1 MTNGNASTQKRRSST
16 NYRPKQVVSTQ
27 SQFQPN
33 ASRHIFYSSSSDEE
47 ERNSMRPQQ
56 YKKSQQQ
63 ANGHSQNKYFQ
74 NRHINSPKSKN
85 KGRKRKLCMTT
96 HINTQQER
104 QSLGDKGV
112 SQPNDRKIDDDNLI
126 CLEDND

>member
-1 MTNGNASTQKRRSST
+1 MANENASTQKRRSST
-16 NYRPKQVVSTQ
+16 NYRPKQVISSQ

-74 NRHINSPKSKN
+74 NRPLHSPKSKN
-85 KGRKRKLCMTT
+85 RVRKRRWDIPARTT
-96 HINTQQER
+96 TQNR
-104 QSLGDKGV
+104 HSNGV
-112 SQPNDRKIDDDNLI
+112 SQPNDPEIDNGNLI